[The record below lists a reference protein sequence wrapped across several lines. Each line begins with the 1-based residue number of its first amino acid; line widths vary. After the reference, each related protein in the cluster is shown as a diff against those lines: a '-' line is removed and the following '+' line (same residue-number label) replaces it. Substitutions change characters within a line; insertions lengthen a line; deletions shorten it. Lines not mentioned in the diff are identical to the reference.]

1 VIAKGYLSEA
11 GNTWPSHARSR
22 GVHASV
28 TADIRKIIIIGSGP
42 AGLTAAIYAARA
54 NLNPL
59 VFAGGLYGGQLMLT
73 SDVENYPGF
82 PEAITGPE
90 LMERFRAQAER
101 FGAEIHNEDVTKVDF
116 SGNRRRVW
124 VHEREY
130 EAESIVVATGASSLW
145 LGLDSE
151 ARLRG
156 RGVSTCATCDGA
168 FFKDKEILVV
178 GGGDSALEEALFL
191 THFGSRVTVVHRRGQ
206 LRASKIMQDRA
217 KKHPKIHFIWNSAVT
232 DVLGDRKVNGVMLR
246 DTITG
251 AISERATDAVFVAIG
266 HVPNTDIF
274 SGQLTL
280 DERGYIVAPD
290 GVKTN
295 VEGVFVAGDVQDIH
309 YRQAVTAAGL
319 GCRAA
324 IEAER
329 YLEAREAQA
338 AAIS

>member
-1 VIAKGYLSEA
+1 MSG
-11 GNTWPSHARSR
+11 
-22 GVHASV
+22 
-28 TADIRKIIIIGSGP
+28 DIRKIIIIGSGP

-82 PEAITGPE
+82 PDGITGPE
-90 LMERFRAQAER
+90 LMEKFRAQAVR
-101 FGAEIHNEDVTKVDF
+101 FGAEIHNEDVTRVEF
-116 SGNRRRVW
+116 SGTRRRVW
-124 VHEREY
+124 VHEHEY
-130 EAESIVVATGASSLW
+130 EAETIVVATGASSLW
-145 LGLDSE
+145 LGLE
-151 ARLRG
+151 NETRLRG

-191 THFGSRVTVVHRRGQ
+191 THFGTRVTVVHRRDQ
-206 LRASKIMQDRA
+206 LRASKIMQHRA
-217 KKHPKIHFIWNSAVT
+217 KKHPKIEFVWNAAVD
-232 DVLGDRKVNGVMLR
+232 DVLGDRKVHAVVLR

-251 AISERATDAVFVAIG
+251 VKTERPADAVFVAIG

-274 SGQLTL
+274 SGQLAL
-280 DERGYIVAPD
+280 DERGYIIAPD
-290 GVKTN
+290 GVRTN
-295 VEGVFVAGDVQDIH
+295 VEGVFVAGDVQDVH

-329 YLEAREAQA
+329 YLEAREAQTA
-338 AAIS
+338 AVR